1 MSYGMRSIAAA
12 AGALA
17 LQSSVASAA
26 VIFDQSVDVTVTA
39 VPSDINYFLA
49 EAAGDFQLQPGA
61 STVSGIRW
69 WGGYSNMPT
78 GIDSFA
84 IRIFADDA
92 GVPAADALAE
102 FDVGQASRVS
112 TGLDAYGLD
121 VYAYEASFGPV
132 DLMANVTYWLSIVH
146 DTSAGDI
153 EIWYWSADHAGS
165 SLYRFMP
172 SGPDWIEQDA
182 RLGFQLTNDTATVPE
197 PGTLAIFGLS
207 LVGIGFQ
214 LRRQRAA

>member
-1 MSYGMRSIAAA
+1 MGYTMRSIAAA
-12 AGALA
+12 VGVLA
-17 LQSSVASAA
+17 LQSPVATAA
-26 VIFDQSVDVTVTA
+26 VIFDQSIDLTVSA
-39 VPSDINYFLA
+39 VSSDINFVGLA
-49 EAAGDFQLQPGA
+49 ADDFQLQPGA

-78 GIDSFA
+78 GIDSFT

-92 GVPAADALAE
+92 GVPAAGPLAE

-121 VYAYEASFGPV
+121 VYAYEANFGPV

-153 EIWYWSADHAGS
+153 EIWYWSLDHAGS
-165 SLYRFMP
+165 SQYLP
-172 SGPDWIEQDA
+172 IPDGPGWTEHDA
-182 RLGFQLTNDTATVPE
+182 RLGFQLTNDAAAVPE
-197 PGTLAIFGLS
+197 PGTLALLGLG
-207 LVGIGFQ
+207 LAGIGFQ
-214 LRRQRAA
+214 RRRRRAI